1 MKGESI
7 PHEELEEQEQRT
19 ALGRL
24 QGTGRHGAQVGSIRV
39 GSVKLGGP
47 GTLPPSSL
55 SGGLAF
61 KQPLRPAGNNN
72 KGAAAT
78 IQIFQDENGAPPPP
92 PLALSR
98 GGQTGARSTG
108 GAHSATSISSGQIQK
123 ENELP
128 AAKWSQAKS
137 GPKQANIPLD
147 KIGQYAPKAAFTVHE
162 DAGPPPTMSCV
173 TPHKLLAPGTSNV
186 LTAHKAARQEEEVLC
201 PVALFEPP
209 DPTKRPMYCKE
220 KIYQGAS
227 EVSFEELRAMKW
239 RARHRERIEREQAA
253 ERERA
258 ERERLAEEKQELERR
273 RLEILERERQLR
285 EQQEAMARQMEEF
298 RQMMA
303 ANARSQAPGLTVTR
317 PSSSSEGGDASYQ
330 GGAAGRCRD
339 PGNNQTADSIPPSE
353 SSSLK
358 YSMEEDTARLL
369 AANPSGAKTKP
380 VVAATP
386 SPHGNKV
393 TFFLHLSASRDG
405 ELK

>member
-1 MKGESI
+1 
-7 PHEELEEQEQRT
+7 
-19 ALGRL
+19 
-24 QGTGRHGAQVGSIRV
+24 V
-39 GSVKLGGP
+39 
-47 GTLPPSSL
+47 
-55 SGGLAF
+55 
-61 KQPLRPAGNNN
+61 
-72 KGAAAT
+72 
-78 IQIFQDENGAPPPP
+78 
-92 PLALSR
+92 
-98 GGQTGARSTG
+98 
-108 GAHSATSISSGQIQK
+108 AHSAASITSGQIQK

-173 TPHKLLAPGTSNV
+173 TPHKLAPGTSNV

-258 ERERLAEEKQELERR
+258 ERERLAEEKEELERR

-298 RQMMA
+298 R
-303 ANARSQAPGLTVTR
+303 
-317 PSSSSEGGDASYQ
+317 
-330 GGAAGRCRD
+330 
-339 PGNNQTADSIPPSE
+339 
-353 SSSLK
+353 
-358 YSMEEDTARLL
+358 
-369 AANPSGAKTKP
+369 P
-380 VVAATP
+380 V
-386 SPHGNKV
+386 
-393 TFFLHLSASRDG
+393 L
-405 ELK
+405 